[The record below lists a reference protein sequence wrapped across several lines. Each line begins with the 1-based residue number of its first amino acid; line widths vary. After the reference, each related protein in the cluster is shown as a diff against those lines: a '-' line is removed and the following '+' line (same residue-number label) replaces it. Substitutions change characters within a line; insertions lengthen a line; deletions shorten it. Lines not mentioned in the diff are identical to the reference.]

1 MTEGQ
6 PFLYHVFTALL
17 GAEGALGFPTLALL
31 LYLHFL
37 PLVTWLPLVAEYYS
51 CQDVSVQ
58 PALSFGTAACLC
70 PSCPLFLPFPPL
82 ISSRNYTY
90 HIGRKQWLT
99 SAVGYRLGCLG
110 RISRSTRSK
119 KGSPASHLSKTLYI
133 EHNLSL
139 ENFLLL
145 TLHTD
150 SDKTKC
156 SDAWRGRWVC
166 SPVILFHVFC
176 LSFPIFCKDFL
187 PAEVANVTLTP
198 SHSPPLYFAQCLLPT
213 YLAL

>member
-1 MTEGQ
+1 MSQ
-6 PFLYHVFTALL
+6 CNQLW
-17 GAEGALGFPTLALL
+17 ALGQQHACVHPALYFCHSLLWFHPEIILTTLAESSGWPLLWDIGWGVWGESADQPGPKRALL
-31 LYLHFL
+31 LPISLK
-37 PLVTWLPLVAEYYS
+37 
-51 CQDVSVQ
+51 
-58 PALSFGTAACLC
+58 
-70 PSCPLFLPFPPL
+70 LF
-82 ISSRNYTY
+82 
-90 HIGRKQWLT
+90 
-99 SAVGYRLGCLG
+99 
-110 RISRSTRSK
+110 
-119 KGSPASHLSKTLYI
+119 I